1 MKDESTKERPLVTFA
16 LFAYNQEKYIREAVE
31 GAFSQTYEPLEIIL
45 SDDCSTDR
53 TFEIMQE
60 MAAAYKGPHE
70 VRLRQNEVNFG
81 VAGHINAVFSVA
93 RGGILVIAAGDD
105 VSFHDRTEISVELFN
120 KHRDATAV
128 LLSADTIDQN
138 GKVIGEQLAS
148 SKNSRKIRQSIE
160 DLLRW
165 DYVNFGATRAI
176 RSEVFWIFGELNSE
190 CPTEDSPLLIRS
202 LMCGYNVV
210 SSEKGILYRKHQE
223 NLSNISSLGRMNSA
237 AIYKQYNDD
246 INIAEKSFIIE
257 GLLSK
262 KLRYW
267 VLLDE
272 KVREI
277 RLKIAQGSKVGLMEF
292 IFILKN
298 RSFSLRYKVKILV
311 KNVF

>member
-1 MKDESTKERPLVTFA
+1 MKVEKKENTLVTFVV
-16 LFAYNQEKYIREAVE
+16 FAYNQEKYIRDAIE

-45 SDDCSTDR
+45 SDDCSVDR

-81 VAGHINAVFSVA
+81 VAGHINAAFAVA
-93 RGGILVIAAGDD
+93 QGGILVIASGDD
-105 VSFHDRTEISVELFN
+105 VSFHDRTEISVELLN

-128 LLSADTIDQN
+128 LLSADTIDQD
-138 GKVIGEQLAS
+138 GRVIGEQLAS
-148 SKNSRKIRQSIE
+148 SNNSRKISQSIE

-176 RSEVFWIFGELNSE
+176 RSEVFWRFGELNSE

-202 LMCGYNVV
+202 LMCGNNIV
-210 SSEKGILYRKHQE
+210 SSEKAILYRRHQE
-223 NLSNISSLGRMNSA
+223 NLSNINSLGRMSSA

-246 INIAEKSFIIE
+246 INIAEQSLIIE

-262 KLRYW
+262 KLRSW
-267 VLLDE
+267 VFLDK

-298 RSFSLRYKVKILV
+298 PSFSLRYKVKALI